1 MALIDTV
8 SCHEEQS
15 SELSPLG
22 KEKVMASFILSIS
35 SCAFM
40 SSSVKWRDAGRSLD
54 FLFCRGIRGGRGQRS
69 DMSQLWNPDHSGSP
83 NSSPPLHPTHTHT
96 HRETYSHPQVS
107 CKSHEM
113 LQKYPL
119 PAHPEEDIHPPFSRE
134 IECLSPYLAAMTTN

>member
-96 HRETYSHPQVS
+96 QRRIPIPRSPVKAMRCSKNTLPQPIQRRIS
-107 CKSHEM
+107 
-113 LQKYPL
+113 
-119 PAHPEEDIHPPFSRE
+119 IHPSLGR
-134 IECLSPYLAAMTTN
+134 